1 MELHWGWPVVTT
13 VLMFCSFWYGKIQG
27 FVDGEDEGRDVGI
40 DLGSKATARVVMQY
54 MREKYELTI
63 SDVEIEEVVDGI
75 NITHHEYEEI
85 EDE

>member
-1 MELHWGWPVVTT
+1 MELHWGWPIVTT
-13 VLMFCSFWYGKIQG
+13 VLMFCSFWFGKIQG
-27 FVDGEDEGRDVGI
+27 FVDGEEEGRDEGI

-54 MREKYELTI
+54 MREKYELTM

>member
-13 VLMFCSFWYGKIQG
+13 VLMFGSFWYGKIQG

>member
-13 VLMFCSFWYGKIQG
+13 ILMFLSYSYGKVQG
-27 FVDGEDEGRDVGI
+27 FVEGEDEGRDEGI

-54 MREKYELTI
+54 MRDKYELII

-75 NITHHEYEEI
+75 SITHHEVNEYE
-85 EDE
+85 